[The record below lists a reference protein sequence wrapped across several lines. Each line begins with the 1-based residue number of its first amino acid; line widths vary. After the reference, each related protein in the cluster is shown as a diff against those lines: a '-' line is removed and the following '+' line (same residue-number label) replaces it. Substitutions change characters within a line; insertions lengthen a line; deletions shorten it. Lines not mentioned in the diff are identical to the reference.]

1 MRRKD
6 AANVGDMEVKS
17 LVFNNS
23 QKRLPYFDFIRGV
36 AIIMVVAIHTFSQCY
51 TTDAL
56 SIVGVVLRNI
66 MNCAVPLFCACSAFF
81 LINEDLEND
90 RYKKFLIRRICRV
103 YIPCLFCGLPY
114 FLRDVFSGELFW
126 KALVKYLTCSYGVFY
141 FVAVIIQF
149 YVLLPLFQRIKLLRN
164 RWFGFGI
171 SFIWVACYVYVV
183 STRTTVPLIL
193 YAGVILC
200 WWVYFAIGASC
211 GMKGEVNSRNKI
223 VIIVLCVLSL
233 VLSVMESYFRMDV
246 TGSLTGMGI
255 KPSSLLFSCSVCL
268 LVYGKKSRVLT
279 SNNFVTRIIISLG
292 RYSFGIYLVHLLL
305 LSVFNK
311 VASIYSST
319 NIKILGIYQ
328 GGCIVIFKF

>member
-6 AANVGDMEVKS
+6 AANVGDTEVKNF
-17 LVFNNS
+17 VFNNS

-81 LINEDLEND
+81 LINEDLENG
-90 RYKKFLIRRICRV
+90 RYKKFLIRRISRV

-114 FLRDVFSGELFW
+114 FLNDVFSGELFW

-200 WWVYFAIGASC
+200 WWLYFAIGASC
-211 GMKGEVNSRNKI
+211 GMESDVNSRNR
-223 VIIVLCVLSL
+223 IIIIALCVLSL
-233 VLSVMESYFRMDV
+233 ILSVIESYFRMDA
-246 TGSLTGMGI
+246 TDSLTGVGI
-255 KPSSLLFSCSVCL
+255 KPSSLLFSFSVCL
-268 LVYGKKSRVLT
+268 FVYGNNSRVLT
-279 SNNFVTRIIISLG
+279 SNNFITRIIISLG

-311 VASIYSST
+311 LASICSFT

-328 GGCIVIFKF
+328 GGV